1 MRGITVLLG
10 AIGKAERG
18 TVRRAPDAGRST
30 GRPGRR
36 LALRGGLAVT
46 VPAVLAVALAVPA
59 TALTQINVATSTA
72 SRAIPVGSGAHGL
85 VVTPAAQSSP
95 AGPIVSGYRSTK
107 CAVISGGSDANDTP
121 VVIADCDGSA
131 AQDWTTEA
139 GGTIQA
145 AGKCLDIYRD
155 EKTNKAPV
163 ELWTCTGGANQQW
176 TPDNGTLVNPVSGK
190 CLDDPRFNV
199 TDGTQL
205 EIYTCNGGAN
215 QQWNIPSAAPA
226 KVWDLTTDFA
236 SHPELNPAPDQYGD
250 SGVWSW
256 EYGTGGQQ
264 DTYRLDTPYNSDS
277 ACHVENIYTWADGGS
292 DPFVTYNSGPTIVR
306 ICGFA
311 ENWDSHTIIVSPGA
325 ESEGTGALDSIIGWK
340 SPITGEVT
348 VSGSIEGLNTYEPGI
363 TWELYRG
370 AENLAGPITESNNQ
384 LSTIG
389 PMSVTV
395 DSGQSLYL
403 EIGAGGTSGDYDDCA
418 LTFTI
423 TS

>member
-10 AIGKAERG
+10 AIGRAERG
-18 TVRRAPDAGRST
+18 TVRRAPDTGRST
-30 GRPGRR
+30 SRPGRR

-46 VPAVLAVALAVPA
+46 VPAVLAVALAGPA
-59 TALTQINVATSTA
+59 TAAPA
-72 SRAIPVGSGAHGL
+72 AGPAIPVGSQSHGR
-85 VVTPAAQSSP
+85 VGTPAAQSSP

-107 CAVISGGSDANDTP
+107 CAVTSGDSDANDTP
-121 VVIADCDGSA
+121 VVIGDCDGSA
-131 AQDWTTEA
+131 AQDWTIEA
-139 GGTIQA
+139 DGTIQA
-145 AGKCLDIYRD
+145 GGKCLDIYRD

-176 TPDNGTLVNPVSGK
+176 TPGNGTLVTPVSGK

-215 QQWNIPSAAPA
+215 QQWNIPSTAPA
-226 KVWDLTTDFA
+226 KVWDITTDFA
-236 SHPELNPAPDQYGD
+236 SHPELNPAPDQYGN

-256 EYGTGGQQ
+256 EYGTAGQQ
-264 DTYRLDTPYNSDS
+264 GTYGLDTPFNSDAS
-277 ACHVENIYTWADGGS
+277 CNVENIYTWADNGS
-292 DPFVTYNSGPTIVR
+292 DPFVTYNAGPTIFG

-325 ESEGTGALDSIIGWK
+325 DSEGTGGVDSIIGWK

-348 VSGSIEGLNTYEPGI
+348 VSASIKGINTYEPGI
-363 TWELYRG
+363 TWELYQG
-370 AENLAGPITESNNQ
+370 AENLTGPITETNDQ

-403 EIGAGGTSGDYDDCA
+403 AIEPGGTSGDYDDCN
-418 LTFTI
+418 LTLTI